1 MLATFQTLAQ
11 AIADNVH
18 DGDSIAMEGFTHLIP
33 YAAGHEIIR
42 QGCRDLT
49 VIRMTPDVIYDQLI
63 GMGCVRKMVFSWG
76 GNPGVGSLPRFRDA
90 VEEGWPHAIEL
101 EEHSHAGMA
110 TRYVAGASGLPF
122 GVLRG
127 YVGTELPDRTD
138 TIASIECPFTGEQL
152 TAVPA
157 LRPDVAIIHA
167 QQADRDGNVGLWGI
181 QGVQK
186 EAVLSAN
193 RSIITVEEI
202 VDTLDPRCTV
212 RLPSWVV
219 TSIAHVPR
227 GAHPSYA
234 HDFYIRDNEFYKA
247 WDAISRDR
255 DTFTAWIKAHV
266 LDTTDFAEHLRM
278 VDDELVASR

>member
-1 MLATFQTLAQ
+1 
-11 AIADNVH
+11 
-18 DGDSIAMEGFTHLIP
+18 
-33 YAAGHEIIR
+33 
-42 QGCRDLT
+42 
-49 VIRMTPDVIYDQLI
+49 
-63 GMGCVRKMVFSWG
+63 
-76 GNPGVGSLPRFRDA
+76 
-90 VEEGWPHAIEL
+90 
-101 EEHSHAGMA
+101 
-110 TRYVAGASGLPF
+110 
-122 GVLRG
+122 
-127 YVGTELPDRTD
+127 
-138 TIASIECPFTGEQL
+138 
-152 TAVPA
+152 
-157 LRPDVAIIHA
+157 
-167 QQADRDGNVGLWGI
+167 VGLWGI

-193 RSIITVEEI
+193 RSIVTVEEI

-234 HDFYIRDNEFYKA
+234 HDYYIRDNEFYKA